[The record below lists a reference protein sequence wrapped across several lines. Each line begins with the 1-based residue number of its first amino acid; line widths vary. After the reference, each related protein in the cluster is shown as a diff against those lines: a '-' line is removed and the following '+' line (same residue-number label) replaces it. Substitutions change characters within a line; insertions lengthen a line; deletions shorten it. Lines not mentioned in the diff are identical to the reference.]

1 MRINSLA
8 NVATAIRSMCEC
20 VCSSLKLN
28 QRRCMC
34 SLHSNSFRRF
44 YINIYFLSN
53 IQRWLAKSSCKQE
66 EGIEKWN
73 RFSSKHIRIDD
84 YQSWFWCANISKTSE
99 RMYGTYFTS
108 GQTCIWCSASD
119 TADHTRNRTT
129 FSFKLDCGLFWF
141 GLVRR
146 RCVCRRIHCHFP
158 PKKQTV
164 CSLHFCSFEQKKNKM
179 RLKQLNL

>member
-1 MRINSLA
+1 MPCGRC
-8 NVATAIRSMCEC
+8 VC

-28 QRRCMC
+28 QRRSMC
-34 SLHSNSFRRF
+34 SVHSNSFRRF

-53 IQRWLAKSSCKQE
+53 IQWWLAKSSCKQE

-119 TADHTRNRTT
+119 TQQTT
-129 FSFKLDCGLFWF
+129 QKPHKLFIWVRLWF
-141 GLVRR
+141 VLVWLGSVRR
-146 RCVCRRIHCHFP
+146 RCVCRRIHRHFP
-158 PKKQTV
+158 PKKRPYVHYTFV
-164 CSLHFCSFEQKKNKM
+164 VSSKKTKT
-179 RLKQLNL
+179 KCG

>member
-8 NVATAIRSMCEC
+8 NVATAIRSVCEC

-84 YQSWFWCANISKTSE
+84 YQSWFWFANISKTSE

-119 TADHTRNRTT
+119 TADHTKNRTS

-141 GLVRR
+141 VLVW
-146 RCVCRRIHCHFP
+146 FG
-158 PKKQTV
+158 
-164 CSLHFCSFEQKKNKM
+164 SS
-179 RLKQLNL
+179 